1 MDTNKLQSIRAAL
14 EVTQERMAE
23 LLHCALVSYKR
34 YELGTRE
41 IPSYIAMSARALVFL
56 QICLTCDKYSIHWIP
71 CQLFFRK
78 FSNF

>member
-41 IPSYIAMSARALVFL
+41 IPSYIAMSARALEFL
-56 QICLTCDKYSIHWIP
+56 HKNGLLK
-71 CQLFFRK
+71 K
-78 FSNF
+78 FENFLKKS